1 MPRNLAGYNGS
12 AMKGL
17 PNPRDHRPRSRGL
30 LAFALLLAWVLAPVL
45 HTQFELVSAK
55 PAVEHGHSD
64 DCPRIHTDTFC
75 LVCGGIQLQTPCTA
89 QRVPEANPGQFAYW
103 GATDRSARPSPPH
116 RGGHAVR
123 APPTS

>member
-1 MPRNLAGYNGS
+1 
-12 AMKGL
+12 MKGL

-75 LVCGGIQLQTPCTA
+75 LH
-89 QRVPEANPGQFAYW
+89 
-103 GATDRSARPSPPH
+103 GATGTGSQPRP
-116 RGGHAVR
+116 VR
-123 APPTS
+123 LLGCH